1 MSSEH
6 RGAEDS
12 VALVRRVATQLGFSS
27 KEAEHFSVALQRYS
41 TESLLRLSE
50 PEAFEQFSLPPV
62 LLRAVRSELCAARF
76 EKPVMRCVVQPPLPE
91 VPARDRDPEVC
102 SDTSSRPTEVC
113 QCPRGARE
121 PGLAGPQG
129 SSTPQSQLTISPR
142 SLCEEAPQKSERRT
156 PKADDAGQTG
166 KPLELQ
172 RRAASLEVPPAS
184 LRGAKVGG
192 GGVRP
197 PSTSSTTFPS
207 NTSSSS
213 SSSAM
218 TGKQTRRIIAAV
230 TRVTPRCRAQRE
242 EAVVK
247 KAPSTSPRSTVAVR
261 TISTT
266 VRPQGG
272 SMYVP
277 PARRSDVRLEASP
290 ARSAS
295 PRKVKPLAAET
306 KAVQAPAPTVA
317 AKSPRQDPGWPRQI
331 AASAEYPVGRGPKG
345 LGRMESPVRKAYSR
359 RPGASREDTQAGSP
373 QLQKA
378 QKPKTLQ
385 EEPVVLQDSPV
396 MPRKGSS
403 LTLGLAGSA
412 LNLSLSNNT
421 LLLESP
427 RDLQNLQKPSQGYKL
442 ICRNEAPL
450 SARVPRPV
458 GAHSLEVP
466 PGQSRGITRVA
477 PAVVVRPEAL
487 TTGVV
492 LGPCQ
497 AHVPVSRTI
506 LTSRPYPGVKSWQPG
521 TR

>member
-1 MSSEH
+1 M
-6 RGAEDS
+6 
-12 VALVRRVATQLGFSS
+12 ALVRRVAIQLGFSS
-27 KEAEHFSVALQRYS
+27 KEVEHFSVALQRYS

-76 EKPVMRCVVQPPLPE
+76 ERPVMRCVVQPPLPE
-91 VPARDRDPEVC
+91 VPARDGDPEVC

-121 PGLAGPQG
+121 PGLGPQG

-142 SLCEEAPQKSERRT
+142 SLCEEGAPKSERRT

-184 LRGAKVGG
+184 LRGAKVG

-242 EAVVK
+242 EVVK

-261 TISTT
+261 TIST

-295 PRKVKPLAAET
+295 PRKAKPLAAET
-306 KAVQAPAPTVA
+306 KAVQAPPSVA
-317 AKSPRQDPGWPRQI
+317 SKSPRQDAGWPRQI

-345 LGRMESPVRKAYSR
+345 LGRMESPVRKASSR

-378 QKPKTLQ
+378 QKPKTLE

-427 RDLQNLQKPSQGYKL
+427 RDLQNLQKPCQGYKL
-442 ICRNEAPL
+442 VRRNEAPL

-458 GAHSLEVP
+458 GAYSLEVP

-477 PAVVVRPEAL
+477 PVVVRPEAL

-492 LGPCQ
+492 LGLCQ